1 MSFGISWK
9 RAGGISKELTVAD
22 WAGGFG
28 DEYTERNMAVM
39 DRRKFFSK
47 FMHYEI
53 RNAFEIGCN
62 WGANLMAL
70 ETLDVHAMGC
80 DINQSAVDTATDLG
94 LTAVLNDGT
103 GCWEFSNEFDFVFT
117 VGVLIHQRTPDLIS
131 MMKEMVRLSSEFVMF
146 AEYLGDDEEVP
157 YRGERFALFKRDY
170 GKVFEALF
178 PNAQLMEQGTAGKEL
193 GLDDITYWVYDISN
207 CASAV
212 RVEQTSRQS
221 FNASEE
227 TEPIS
232 SFVGQIGKVGVT

>member
-1 MSFGISWK
+1 M
-9 RAGGISKELTVAD
+9 AD
-22 WAGGFG
+22 WAGDFG
-28 DEYTERNMAVM
+28 NDYTERNMAIM
-39 DRRKFFSK
+39 DRRTFFSR

-70 ETLDVHAMGC
+70 ESLDVNVMGC
-80 DINQSAVDTATDLG
+80 DINQSAIDAAVDLG
-94 LTAVLNDGT
+94 LTAVINDGT
-103 GCWEFSNEFDFVFT
+103 SCWEFSNEFDFVYT
-117 VGVLIHQRTPDLIS
+117 VGVLIHQQTPDLIN

-146 AEYLGDDEEVP
+146 AEYMGQDEEVP

-193 GLDDITYWVYDISN
+193 GLDNITYWVYDISN

-212 RVEQTSRQS
+212 RVEQIPRQS
-221 FNASEE
+221 FDASEE

-232 SFVGQIGKVGVT
+232 SFVGAVGKISTT